1 MSKPSRLFAAALL
14 LGAAWTSAG
23 LAQEAQETEEA
34 FEETIEVS
42 VVNLEVFVTGKNGV
56 PIPDLEREDFQVL
69 EDGKPV
75 EITNFF
81 AETGPV
87 PAAAV
92 AAAGGAGTIPRS
104 PDQRLS
110 LVIFVDDTNMEPQ
123 NRNRI
128 LGRIGEFLGS
138 NLAPDDQVMLVRFD
152 NDLKV
157 LHPFTADRQAIET
170 EVSRL
175 RNLSGDTQRREATRE
190 AAALQAIDAASSM
203 GGWEGVESI
212 IKQYAAAESAMVRGA
227 LTALDQVVGWIG
239 SLPGRKAVLYV
250 SDGISAMPGEDLY
263 LWAAT
268 RSGYRAGR
276 RTSMLDSTGF
286 DATKVFRE
294 VTARASRSRVSFY
307 TIETMGAHSERG
319 TTLYENQ
326 IVNRQNGL
334 RILAEETGGLAML
347 DVADPG
353 KALKQ
358 MAVDLTT
365 FYSIGYRPQ
374 RVADDREHKIEV
386 TVNRKGATVRH
397 RRWYKDK
404 PTSEIVAER
413 TTAAMVFGAEENPLG
428 VSLEFGQQTPATPE
442 KAQFVV
448 PIQVRVPMEKLL
460 LQPGGKN
467 LEGRLR
473 IYVVASGKDLVTPV
487 RQTKQVKVAVSES
500 DLASGKVEEYV
511 HEVRI
516 TLAPGTYTVGVGV
529 RDEGA
534 AATSYLKGTFDVGEP
549 LVLKRADP

>member
-1 MSKPSRLFAAALL
+1 MSTLSSLSAAALL
-14 LGAAWTSAG
+14 LAASWASPG
-23 LAQEAQETEEA
+23 ISQETAQQTDEA

-42 VVNLEVFVTGKNGV
+42 VVNLEVFVTGKNGE
-56 PIPDLEREDFQVL
+56 PIPDLKREDFQVL

-81 AETGPV
+81 AETGPL

-92 AAAGGAGTIPRS
+92 AAAGGAETIPRS

-128 LGRIGEFLGS
+128 LGRVGEFLGS

-157 LHPFTADRQAIET
+157 VHPFTADRQAIEA
-170 EVSRL
+170 EVVKL
-175 RNLSGDTQRREATRE
+175 KDLSGDKQRREATRE
-190 AAALQAIDAASSM
+190 TAAFQAAEAAAAM

-212 IKQYAAAESAMVRGA
+212 INEYAAAESAMVRGA

-263 LWAAT
+263 LWAST
-268 RSGYRAGR
+268 RSGVRAGR
-276 RTSMLDSTGF
+276 RISMLDSTGF
-286 DATKVFRE
+286 DATKAFRE
-294 VTARASRSRVSFY
+294 VTGRASRSRVSIY
-307 TIETMGAHSERG
+307 TIETMGAHTERG
-319 TTLYENQ
+319 ATLYENQ

-347 DVADPG
+347 DAADPG
-353 KALKQ
+353 KALRR

-386 TVNRKGATVRH
+386 AVSRKGATVRH

-428 VSLEFGQQTPATPE
+428 VSLELGQQTPADAVKTS
-442 KAQFVV
+442 FVV
-448 PIQVRVPMEKLL
+448 PVQVRVPLEKLL
-460 LQPGGKN
+460 LQPAGAN

-473 IYVVASGKDLVTPV
+473 IFVVASGKDLVTPV
-487 RQTKQVKVAVSES
+487 RQTKLVKVTVAEA

-529 RDEGA
+529 RDEA
-534 AATSYLKGTFDVGEP
+534 AATTSYLKGTFEAGP
-549 LVLKRADP
+549 ASGR

>member
-1 MSKPSRLFAAALL
+1 MSTLSRRLAAAFLFAIWA
-14 LGAAWTSAG
+14 SSSP
-23 LAQEAQETEEA
+23 AQETAQETDESFA
-34 FEETIEVS
+34 ETIEVS
-42 VVNLEVFVTGKNGV
+42 VVNLEVFVTGRNGE
-56 PIPDLEREDFQVL
+56 PIPDLKREDFQVL

-87 PAAAV
+87 PAMAV
-92 AAAGGAGTIPRS
+92 AAAGGAEAILRS

-110 LVIFVDDTNMEPQ
+110 LVVFVDDTNMEPQ

-128 LGRIGEFLGS
+128 LGRLGEFLGS
-138 NLAPDDQVMLVRFD
+138 SLDPEDQVMLVRFD

-157 LHPFTADRQAIET
+157 LQPFTTDRQAISVQIT
-170 EVSRL
+170 RL
-175 RNLSGDTQRREATRE
+175 QDLSGDMQRREATRE
-190 AAALQAIDAASSM
+190 TSVLQAMDAVETN
-203 GGWEGVESI
+203 GGWEGVEAI

-250 SDGISAMPGEDLY
+250 SDGISAMPGEDMY
-263 LWAAT
+263 LWAST

-276 RTSMLDSTGF
+276 RISMLDSTGF
-286 DATKVFRE
+286 DASKAFRE

-307 TIETMGAHSERG
+307 TIETMGAHAERG
-319 TTLYENQ
+319 ATLYEQQ
-326 IVNRQNGL
+326 IINRQNGL

-358 MAVDLTT
+358 MAADLTT

-428 VSLEFGQQTPATPE
+428 VSLEFGQQTATPD
-442 KAQFVV
+442 KTSFVV
-448 PIQVRVPMEKLL
+448 PIQVRVPLEKLL
-460 LQPGGKN
+460 LQPGEKN

-473 IYVVASGKDLVTPV
+473 IFVVASGKDMVTPV
-487 RQTKQVKVAVSES
+487 RETKVVKVAVSEA
-500 DLASGKVEEYV
+500 DLKSGKVEEYV

-529 RDEGA
+529 RDEA
-534 AATSYLKGTFDVGEP
+534 AATTSYLKGTFEAGSG
-549 LVLKRADP
+549 R

>member
-1 MSKPSRLFAAALL
+1 MSTLSRRLSAAFLFAIWA
-14 LGAAWTSAG
+14 SAS
-23 LAQEAQETEEA
+23 LAQETAQETDES

-42 VVNLEVFVTGKNGV
+42 VVNLEVFVTGRNGE
-56 PIPDLEREDFQVL
+56 PIPDLKREDFQVL

-87 PAAAV
+87 PAMAV
-92 AAAGGAGTIPRS
+92 AAAGGAEVIPRS

-110 LVIFVDDTNMEPQ
+110 LVVFVDDTNMEPQ

-128 LGRIGEFLGS
+128 LGRLGEFLGS
-138 NLAPDDQVMLVRFD
+138 SLDPDDQVMLVRFD

-157 LHPFTADRQAIET
+157 LQPFTADRQAISVQIT
-170 EVSRL
+170 RL
-175 RNLSGDTQRREATRE
+175 QDLSGDMQRREATQE
-190 AAALQAIDAASSM
+190 TAVLQALDAVETN

-227 LTALDQVVGWIG
+227 LTALDQVVVWIG

-250 SDGISAMPGEDLY
+250 SDGIAAMPGEDMY
-263 LWAAT
+263 LWAST

-276 RTSMLDSTGF
+276 RISMLDSTGF
-286 DATKVFRE
+286 DASKAFRE

-307 TIETMGAHSERG
+307 TIETMGAHAERG
-319 TTLYENQ
+319 ATLYEQQ
-326 IVNRQNGL
+326 IINRQNGL

-347 DVADPG
+347 DAADPG

-358 MAVDLTT
+358 MAADLTT

-428 VSLEFGQQTPATPE
+428 VSLEFGQQTATPD
-442 KAQFVV
+442 KTSFVV
-448 PIQVRVPMEKLL
+448 PIQVRVPLEKLL
-460 LQPGGKN
+460 LQPGEKN

-473 IYVVASGKDLVTPV
+473 IFVVASGKDMVTPV
-487 RQTKQVKVAVSES
+487 RETKVVKVAVPEA
-500 DLASGKVEEYV
+500 DLKSGKVEEYV

-529 RDEGA
+529 RDEA
-534 AATSYLKGTFDVGEP
+534 AATTSYLKGTFEAGSG
-549 LVLKRADP
+549 R

>member
-1 MSKPSRLFAAALL
+1 MSTLSRLAAAAFLL
-14 LGAAWTSAG
+14 AASWASAG
-23 LAQEAQETEEA
+23 LAQETSQETAQKSGDA

-42 VVNLEVFVTGKNGV
+42 VVNLEVFVTGKNGE
-56 PIPDLEREDFQVL
+56 PIPDLKREDFQVL

-87 PAAAV
+87 PAVAV
-92 AAAGGAGTIPRS
+92 AAAGGAETIPRS

-128 LGRIGEFLGS
+128 LGRVGEFLGS

-157 LHPFTADRQAIET
+157 IHPFTTDRPEIDAEI
-170 EVSRL
+170 VKL
-175 RNLSGDTQRREATRE
+175 KDFSGDKQRREATRE
-190 AAALQAIDAASSM
+190 TAAFQAAEAAAAM

-212 IKQYAAAESAMVRGA
+212 INEYAAAESAMVRGA

-250 SDGISAMPGEDLY
+250 SDGIAAVPGEDLY

-276 RTSMLDSTGF
+276 RISMLDSTGF
-286 DATKVFRE
+286 DATKAFRE

-307 TIETMGAHSERG
+307 TIETMGAHTERG
-319 TTLYENQ
+319 ATLYENQ

-358 MAVDLTT
+358 MAADLTT

-386 TVNRKGATVRH
+386 TVSRKGATVRH

-428 VSLEFGQQTPATPE
+428 VTLEFGQQTPATPE
-442 KAQFVV
+442 KTFVV

-460 LQPGGKN
+460 LQPAGTN

-473 IYVVASGKDLVTPV
+473 IFVVASGKDMVTPV
-487 RQTKQVKVAVSES
+487 RETKQVKVIVAEA

-516 TLAPGTYTVGVGV
+516 TLAPGTYTIGVGV
-529 RDEGA
+529 RDEA
-534 AATSYLKGTFDVGEP
+534 AATTSYLKGTFEAGKGE
-549 LVLKRADP
+549 